1 MDLSKQRFLNLGIRL
16 TCIIFYFIYVFY
28 LCRSEYKIFLKFK
41 SQIVLS
47 DTSYRQRNL
56 MKRNLQLEE
65 NMNKIIRN
73 LNRYISSKY
82 KLELKFVLALN
93 LESVH
98 L

>member
-1 MDLSKQRFLNLGIRL
+1 M
-16 TCIIFYFIYVFY
+16 YFIYVGQN
-28 LCRSEYKIFLKFK
+28 KIFLKFK

-56 MKRNLQLEE
+56 MKRNLSLEE
-65 NMNKIIRN
+65 NMDKIIRN

-82 KLELKFVLALN
+82 KLELEFVLALN

>member
-1 MDLSKQRFLNLGIRL
+1 M
-16 TCIIFYFIYVFY
+16 YFIYVGQN
-28 LCRSEYKIFLKFK
+28 KIFLKFK

>member
-1 MDLSKQRFLNLGIRL
+1 M
-16 TCIIFYFIYVFY
+16 YFIYVGQN
-28 LCRSEYKIFLKFK
+28 KIFLKFK

-82 KLELKFVLALN
+82 KLELEFVLALN